1 MKPTFS
7 TQNGDIFVYN
17 MNGGSA
23 FTGPEKDRS
32 SQLIPRVADGWNWDW
47 MFHEFGFGVKQYTC
61 NTWHCESKFVQNN
74 YIQKIQT
81 WHL

>member
-1 MKPTFS
+1 MKMKPTFL

-23 FTGPEKDRS
+23 FTGHEKDRF

-47 MFHEFGFGVKQYTC
+47 MC
-61 NTWHCESKFVQNN
+61 P
-74 YIQKIQT
+74 
-81 WHL
+81 